1 MSGQQGVRTVLV
13 TGSGRGIG
21 EQTAKL
27 FWEKGFN
34 VILNARHPER
44 IEQAAAAYNAVRPGS
59 AVAVPADVRDQ
70 RQVERLFAEADKAFG
85 RVDVLV
91 NNAAVAHI
99 GLFTDMSSE
108 EWDKV
113 FDTSVKGTFYCSK
126 LAAKEMVRRHEGG
139 VILNVS
145 SMWGQVG
152 ASCEVAYSA
161 AKGAVISFTK
171 ALAKELGPSGIRVN
185 CVAPGVIL
193 TDMNRELNEE
203 TLEGLK
209 EETPL
214 MRLGTVQDVANALY
228 YLASEEAGF
237 ITGQVLAVNG
247 GLVI

>member
-1 MSGQQGVRTVLV
+1 MSRTVLI

-21 EQTAKL
+21 EQTARL
-27 FWEKGFN
+27 FWEKGDH
-34 VILNARHPER
+34 VVLNARHPER
-44 IEQAAAAYNAVRPGS
+44 IRQAAAEYNAVRPGS
-59 AVAVPADVRDQ
+59 AIAVTADVCDHE
-70 RQVERLFAEADKAFG
+70 QVGKLFEEAHRAFG
-85 RVDVLV
+85 RVDVLI
-91 NNAAVAHI
+91 NNAAVANI
-99 GLFTDMSSE
+99 GLFTDISIP
-108 EWDKV
+108 EWDTV
-113 FDTSVKGTFYCSK
+113 FDTSVRGTFYCSQ
-126 LAAKEMVRRHEGG
+126 LAAREMVRRHEGG

-161 AKGAVISFTK
+161 AKGAVIAFTK

-185 CVAPGVIL
+185 CVAPGVIM
-193 TDMNRELNEE
+193 TEMNRELDEQ

-214 MRLGTVQDVANALY
+214 MRLGQPADVANALY
-228 YLASEEAGF
+228 YLASDQAGF

>member
-1 MSGQQGVRTVLV
+1 MSRTVLI

-27 FWEKGFN
+27 FWEKGYN
-34 VILNARHPER
+34 VVLNARHPER
-44 IEQAAAAYNAVRPGS
+44 IQQAAAGYNAIRSGS
-59 AVAVPADVRDQ
+59 AIAVTADVCDHE
-70 RQVERLFAEADKAFG
+70 QVERLFDEAHQAFG
-85 RVDVLV
+85 RVDVLI
-91 NNAAVAHI
+91 NNAAIAHI
-99 GLFTDMSSE
+99 GLFTDISISE
-108 EWDKV
+108 WNAV
-113 FDTSVKGTFYCSK
+113 FDTSVRGTFYCSQ
-126 LAAKEMVRRHEGG
+126 LAAREMVRRHEGG

-185 CVAPGVIL
+185 CVAPGVIM
-193 TDMNRELNEE
+193 TEMNRELDEE

-214 MRLGTVQDVANALY
+214 MRLGTAQDVANTLY
-228 YLASEEAGF
+228 YLASDEAGF
-237 ITGQVLAVNG
+237 ITGQVLGVNG